1 MRAACCE
8 ATVLRNEV
16 IAPDIRLLTVV
27 WPDRDHAPHAG
38 QFFTLRS
45 WGADEAPFLSRP
57 ISVHRWNPDS
67 STIEFLYQVVG
78 EGTEKLAQL
87 KQQDT
92 FQLTGPMGN
101 GFDVP
106 DILSKYKKIAVVGG
120 GIGTAPM
127 FQLTR
132 ELAAAGVKPDVFF
145 GFRDTPYCMEEYR
158 SIANLV
164 KVSTDTGA
172 VGFHGFVTQLYDP
185 ADYDVVL
192 VCGPTVM
199 MQNAARLCAE
209 NGVAPEQVRAV
220 FLGVAGGSHAGFCA
234 LTNEKL
240 HRLFP
245 NAKTAVSH
253 DAVNIVYAAFPEED
267 GAAVICGTGCSCY
280 VRKGDVLHRIG
291 GYSIFDVAGN
301 GYEIGKRAVSHA
313 LACVDG
319 RAEPDALYALVR
331 DYTGEDLLDALPRLL
346 RSSKTEIARYAPL
359 VFEAE
364 RRGSAA
370 AGIILRE
377 NIARIAE
384 YINAAAR
391 YFDASFPAA
400 IAGGI
405 FRDARAMELL
415 LPMLRCDCRVSVLTR
430 EPVCGAAEKARRLL
444 TNG

>member
-45 WGADEAPFLSRP
+45 WGRRRAPFLSRP

-106 DILSKYKKIAVVGG
+106 DILSKYKKDRRGG
-120 GIGTAPM
+120 RRHRHRAHVPASPA
-127 FQLTR
+127 R
-132 ELAAAGVKPDVFF
+132 AGRCRGKAGCVLWLP
-145 GFRDTPYCMEEYR
+145 RHPYCMEEYR

-199 MQNAARLCAE
+199 MKNAARLCAE
-209 NGVAPEQVRAV
+209 KGTPCFVSMEKKMACGIGACLGCTCETKGGEGKSVCKNGPV
-220 FLGVAGGSHAGFCA
+220 
-234 LTNEKL
+234 
-240 HRLFP
+240 
-245 NAKTAVSH
+245 
-253 DAVNIVYAAFPEED
+253 
-267 GAAVICGTGCSCY
+267 
-280 VRKGDVLHRIG
+280 
-291 GYSIFDVAGN
+291 
-301 GYEIGKRAVSHA
+301 
-313 LACVDG
+313 
-319 RAEPDALYALVR
+319 
-331 DYTGEDLLDALPRLL
+331 
-346 RSSKTEIARYAPL
+346 
-359 VFEAE
+359 
-364 RRGSAA
+364 
-370 AGIILRE
+370 
-377 NIARIAE
+377 
-384 YINAAAR
+384 
-391 YFDASFPAA
+391 FDATEVF
-400 IAGGI
+400 
-405 FRDARAMELL
+405 F
-415 LPMLRCDCRVSVLTR
+415 
-430 EPVCGAAEKARRLL
+430 
-444 TNG
+444 

>member
-92 FQLTGPMGN
+92 FQLT
-101 GFDVP
+101 
-106 DILSKYKKIAVVGG
+106 
-120 GIGTAPM
+120 
-127 FQLTR
+127 R

-158 SIANLV
+158 EIANLV

-199 MQNAARLCAE
+199 MKNAARLCAE
-209 NGVAPEQVRAV
+209 KGTPCFVSMEKKMACGIGACLGCTCETKGGEGKSVCKNGPV
-220 FLGVAGGSHAGFCA
+220 
-234 LTNEKL
+234 
-240 HRLFP
+240 
-245 NAKTAVSH
+245 
-253 DAVNIVYAAFPEED
+253 
-267 GAAVICGTGCSCY
+267 
-280 VRKGDVLHRIG
+280 
-291 GYSIFDVAGN
+291 
-301 GYEIGKRAVSHA
+301 
-313 LACVDG
+313 
-319 RAEPDALYALVR
+319 
-331 DYTGEDLLDALPRLL
+331 
-346 RSSKTEIARYAPL
+346 
-359 VFEAE
+359 
-364 RRGSAA
+364 
-370 AGIILRE
+370 
-377 NIARIAE
+377 
-384 YINAAAR
+384 
-391 YFDASFPAA
+391 FDATEVF
-400 IAGGI
+400 
-405 FRDARAMELL
+405 F
-415 LPMLRCDCRVSVLTR
+415 
-430 EPVCGAAEKARRLL
+430 
-444 TNG
+444 

>member
-87 KQQDT
+87 KQQD
-92 FQLTGPMGN
+92 
-101 GFDVP
+101 
-106 DILSKYKKIAVVGG
+106 A
-120 GIGTAPM
+120 

-158 SIANLV
+158 EIANLV

-199 MQNAARLCAE
+199 MRNAARLCAE
-209 NGVAPEQVRAV
+209 KGTPCFVSMEKKMACGIGACLGCTCETRSGEGKSVCKNGPV
-220 FLGVAGGSHAGFCA
+220 
-234 LTNEKL
+234 
-240 HRLFP
+240 
-245 NAKTAVSH
+245 
-253 DAVNIVYAAFPEED
+253 
-267 GAAVICGTGCSCY
+267 
-280 VRKGDVLHRIG
+280 
-291 GYSIFDVAGN
+291 
-301 GYEIGKRAVSHA
+301 
-313 LACVDG
+313 
-319 RAEPDALYALVR
+319 
-331 DYTGEDLLDALPRLL
+331 
-346 RSSKTEIARYAPL
+346 
-359 VFEAE
+359 
-364 RRGSAA
+364 
-370 AGIILRE
+370 
-377 NIARIAE
+377 
-384 YINAAAR
+384 
-391 YFDASFPAA
+391 FDA
-400 IAGGI
+400 
-405 FRDARAMELL
+405 
-415 LPMLRCDCRVSVLTR
+415 
-430 EPVCGAAEKARRLL
+430 AEVF
-444 TNG
+444 

>member
-16 IAPDIRLLTVV
+16 IATDIRLLTVV

-38 QFFTLRS
+38 QFFTLRA

-78 EGTEKLAQL
+78 EGTEKIAQL
-87 KQQDT
+87 KMKDT

-132 ELAAAGVKPDVFF
+132 ELAAAGVKPDV
-145 GFRDTPYCMEEYR
+145 YR
-158 SIANLV
+158 EIANLV

-199 MQNAARLCAE
+199 MKNAARLCAE
-209 NGVAPEQVRAV
+209 KGTPCFVSMEKKMACGIGACLGCTCETKGGEGKSVCKNGPV
-220 FLGVAGGSHAGFCA
+220 
-234 LTNEKL
+234 
-240 HRLFP
+240 
-245 NAKTAVSH
+245 
-253 DAVNIVYAAFPEED
+253 
-267 GAAVICGTGCSCY
+267 
-280 VRKGDVLHRIG
+280 
-291 GYSIFDVAGN
+291 
-301 GYEIGKRAVSHA
+301 
-313 LACVDG
+313 
-319 RAEPDALYALVR
+319 
-331 DYTGEDLLDALPRLL
+331 
-346 RSSKTEIARYAPL
+346 
-359 VFEAE
+359 
-364 RRGSAA
+364 
-370 AGIILRE
+370 
-377 NIARIAE
+377 
-384 YINAAAR
+384 
-391 YFDASFPAA
+391 FDATEVF
-400 IAGGI
+400 
-405 FRDARAMELL
+405 F
-415 LPMLRCDCRVSVLTR
+415 
-430 EPVCGAAEKARRLL
+430 
-444 TNG
+444 

>member
-67 STIEFLYQVVG
+67 STIEFLYQGVG

-87 KQQDT
+87 KRQDT

-106 DILSKYKKIAVVGG
+106 DILSKYQKIAVVGG

-158 SIANLV
+158 SIANMV

-185 ADYDVVL
+185 ADYDAVL
-192 VCGPTVM
+192 ICGPTVM
-199 MQNAARLCAE
+199 MKNAARICAE
-209 NGVAPEQVRAV
+209 KGTPCFVSLEKKMACGIGACLGCTCETKGGEGKSVCKNGPV
-220 FLGVAGGSHAGFCA
+220 
-234 LTNEKL
+234 
-240 HRLFP
+240 
-245 NAKTAVSH
+245 
-253 DAVNIVYAAFPEED
+253 
-267 GAAVICGTGCSCY
+267 
-280 VRKGDVLHRIG
+280 
-291 GYSIFDVAGN
+291 
-301 GYEIGKRAVSHA
+301 
-313 LACVDG
+313 
-319 RAEPDALYALVR
+319 
-331 DYTGEDLLDALPRLL
+331 
-346 RSSKTEIARYAPL
+346 
-359 VFEAE
+359 
-364 RRGSAA
+364 
-370 AGIILRE
+370 
-377 NIARIAE
+377 
-384 YINAAAR
+384 
-391 YFDASFPAA
+391 FDATEVF
-400 IAGGI
+400 
-405 FRDARAMELL
+405 F
-415 LPMLRCDCRVSVLTR
+415 
-430 EPVCGAAEKARRLL
+430 
-444 TNG
+444 

>member
-132 ELAAAGVKPDVFF
+132 ELAAAGAKPDVFF

-172 VGFHGFVTQLYDP
+172 VGFHGTPCFVSMEKKMACGIGACLGCTCETKGGEGKS
-185 ADYDVVL
+185 
-192 VCGPTVM
+192 VCKNGPV
-199 MQNAARLCAE
+199 
-209 NGVAPEQVRAV
+209 
-220 FLGVAGGSHAGFCA
+220 
-234 LTNEKL
+234 
-240 HRLFP
+240 
-245 NAKTAVSH
+245 
-253 DAVNIVYAAFPEED
+253 
-267 GAAVICGTGCSCY
+267 
-280 VRKGDVLHRIG
+280 
-291 GYSIFDVAGN
+291 
-301 GYEIGKRAVSHA
+301 
-313 LACVDG
+313 
-319 RAEPDALYALVR
+319 
-331 DYTGEDLLDALPRLL
+331 
-346 RSSKTEIARYAPL
+346 
-359 VFEAE
+359 
-364 RRGSAA
+364 
-370 AGIILRE
+370 
-377 NIARIAE
+377 
-384 YINAAAR
+384 
-391 YFDASFPAA
+391 FDATEVF
-400 IAGGI
+400 
-405 FRDARAMELL
+405 F
-415 LPMLRCDCRVSVLTR
+415 
-430 EPVCGAAEKARRLL
+430 
-444 TNG
+444 

>member
-132 ELAAAGVKPDVFF
+132 ELAAAGAKPDVFF

-199 MQNAARLCAE
+199 MKNAARLCAE
-209 NGVAPEQVRAV
+209 KGTPCFVSMEKKMACGIGACLGCVCHSKDVDEHSNVKNKRVCKDGPV
-220 FLGVAGGSHAGFCA
+220 FLADEVELLS
-234 LTNEKL
+234 
-240 HRLFP
+240 
-245 NAKTAVSH
+245 S
-253 DAVNIVYAAFPEED
+253 EEQ
-267 GAAVICGTGCSCY
+267 
-280 VRKGDVLHRIG
+280 R
-291 GYSIFDVAGN
+291 
-301 GYEIGKRAVSHA
+301 
-313 LACVDG
+313 
-319 RAEPDALYALVR
+319 
-331 DYTGEDLLDALPRLL
+331 
-346 RSSKTEIARYAPL
+346 
-359 VFEAE
+359 E
-364 RRGSAA
+364 R
-370 AGIILRE
+370 
-377 NIARIAE
+377 
-384 YINAAAR
+384 
-391 YFDASFPAA
+391 
-400 IAGGI
+400 IAGGC
-405 FRDARAMELL
+405 M
-415 LPMLRCDCRVSVLTR
+415 
-430 EPVCGAAEKARRLL
+430 CGTVKVKED
-444 TNG
+444 